1 MLRKLVL
8 ATTNKGKIAE
18 LKELMTGLPLAP
30 TGLDEYPG
38 APEVLETGQ
47 TFTENAVLKAE
58 TIMRFVNELV
68 LADDSGLEVDCL
80 NGEPGIYSARYGQP
94 GWSDRER
101 FEFLLKK
108 LAPFP
113 THQWTARFR
122 CVVALADPLTGTTIT
137 TEGVA
142 PGIITATP
150 QGSHGFGYD
159 PVFYLPEYQ
168 CTMAELSPEQKNQI
182 SHRSRAFRAIVPQLM
197 RLGGI
202 SESNA
207 FR

>member
-18 LKELMTGLPLAP
+18 LKELMSGLPLAP
-30 TGLDEYPG
+30 TGLDDYPG
-38 APEVLETGQ
+38 APVVLETGQ

-58 TIMRFVNELV
+58 TIMRFANELV

-80 NGEPGIYSARYGQP
+80 NGEPGIFSARYGQP

-101 FEFLLKK
+101 FEFLLEK

-113 THQWTARFR
+113 PHQWTARFR
-122 CVVALADPLTGTTIT
+122 CVVALADPFTGTTVT
-137 TEGVA
+137 TEGAA
-142 PGIITATP
+142 PGIITANP
-150 QGSHGFGYD
+150 KGSHGFGYD
-159 PVFYLPEYQ
+159 PIFYLPEYQ

-182 SHRSRAFRAIVPQLM
+182 SHRSRAFRAIIPHLM
-197 RLGGI
+197 RLCGI

>member
-1 MLRKLVL
+1 MEELPLRKLVL

-18 LKELMTGLPLAP
+18 LKELLADLPLKLA
-30 TGLDEYPG
+30 GLADYPE

-68 LADDSGLEVDCL
+68 FADDSGLEVDCL
-80 NGEPGIYSARYGQP
+80 NGEPGIFSARYGQP
-94 GWSDRER
+94 GWSDRDR
-101 FEFLLKK
+101 FEFLLEK
-108 LAPFP
+108 LAGFP
-113 THQWTARFR
+113 PQQWTARFR

-137 TEGVA
+137 AEGVA

-159 PVFYLPEYQ
+159 PIFYLPDYQ
-168 CTMAELSPEQKNQI
+168 CTMAELPPELKNKI
-182 SHRSRAFRAIVPQLM
+182 SHRSRAVRAISPHLTQLCN
-197 RLGGI
+197 LL
-202 SESNA
+202 
-207 FR
+207 